1 MAGEVPSDE
10 QVEKQRQSSDRVN
23 IVKDCCSKS
32 VNHDETY
39 HISSDLSRQVE
50 NKKPYSGKTNIQPHA
65 EPKQR
70 QPEKNALEN
79 TRKMYI
85 KYKEKVQC

>member
-1 MAGEVPSDE
+1 M
-10 QVEKQRQSSDRVN
+10 
-23 IVKDCCSKS
+23 
-32 VNHDETY
+32 
-39 HISSDLSRQVE
+39 E
-50 NKKPYSGKTNIQPHA
+50 NKKPYSGKTNIQLHA

-70 QPEKNALEN
+70 QPEKNASEN